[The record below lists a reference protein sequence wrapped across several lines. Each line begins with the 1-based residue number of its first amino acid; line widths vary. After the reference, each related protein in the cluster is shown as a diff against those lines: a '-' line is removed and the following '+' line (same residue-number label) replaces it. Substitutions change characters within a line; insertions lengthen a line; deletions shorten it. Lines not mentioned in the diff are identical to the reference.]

1 MGRSW
6 PSDSKPL
13 ESWIILP
20 QKKEGG
26 GATDELARNRQR
38 ANELR
43 VASQR
48 NGHNRDRAKGER
60 P

>member
-1 MGRSW
+1 VGRSW

-26 GATDELARNRQR
+26 GLPRNWPEIGRE
-38 ANELR
+38 ANELQ
-43 VASQR
+43 VTSQR